1 MSTKAERQLAALET
15 VAKDLGIEVS
25 YDRLKYAG
33 LILKSGLCTYRG
45 RQILFIER
53 RKKPREKIDVLVEVL
68 SALDLSAV
76 EVPEEAARLL
86 PSPAAAPQA
95 S

>member
-1 MSTKAERQLAALET
+1 MSTKADRQLAALEK
-15 VAKDLGIEVS
+15 VARELNIEVS

-53 RKKPREKIDVLVEVL
+53 RKKPQEKIDVLVEVL
-68 SALDLSAV
+68 SAQDLSAV
-76 EVPEEAARLL
+76 EVPPEAAGLL
-86 PSPAAAPQA
+86 PSRPATSPAC
-95 S
+95 

>member
-15 VAKDLGIEVS
+15 VARDLGIEVS

-68 SALDLSAV
+68 SALDLSTV

-86 PSPAAAPQA
+86 PSPAAAPRA